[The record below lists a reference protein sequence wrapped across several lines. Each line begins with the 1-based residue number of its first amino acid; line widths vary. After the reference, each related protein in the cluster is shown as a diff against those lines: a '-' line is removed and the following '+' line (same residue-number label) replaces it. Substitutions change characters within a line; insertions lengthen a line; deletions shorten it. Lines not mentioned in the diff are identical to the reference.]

1 MDNEEKNEPLKPTND
16 YVFRKIFGE
25 VGNEEITAD
34 FIEKVLDKKYDSIDL
49 SKNPIL
55 LPEAIDGKTT
65 ILDVT
70 VKANGT
76 ENINIEMQVAPYKY
90 MTERILEY
98 WAKKYD
104 EGIKRGDK
112 YDIAQRTVCILLTC
126 FDIKELKEI
135 DEFHTKWNIREEKHS
150 DIILTSKL
158 EFHIINLNNLD
169 KVITVNEKEKALLNW
184 CRFITSP
191 ESLEE
196 SIMKENDKIL
206 KAKEVLDRLNDNE
219 EERKIA
225 YQRQRAI
232 RYQNALRESGYDE
245 GFEVGKEK
253 GLEDGIKQGVE
264 QGKKDI
270 VRKMLDNNINIDMII
285 KITGLT
291 KEQIENIK

>member
-1 MDNEEKNEPLKPTND
+1 
-16 YVFRKIFGE
+16 
-25 VGNEEITAD
+25 
-34 FIEKVLDKKYDSIDL
+34 
-49 SKNPIL
+49 
-55 LPEAIDGKTT
+55 
-65 ILDVT
+65 
-70 VKANGT
+70 
-76 ENINIEMQVAPYKY
+76 
-90 MTERILEY
+90 
-98 WAKKYD
+98 
-104 EGIKRGDK
+104 
-112 YDIAQRTVCILLTC
+112 
-126 FDIKELKEI
+126 
-135 DEFHTKWNIREEKHS
+135 
-150 DIILTSKL
+150 
-158 EFHIINLNNLD
+158 
-169 KVITVNEKEKALLNW
+169 
-184 CRFITSP
+184 
-191 ESLEE
+191 
-196 SIMKENDKIL
+196 MKENDKIL

>member
-1 MDNEEKNEPLKPTND
+1 MYDNNEPLKPTND

-55 LPEAIDGKTT
+55 LPETIDGKTT

-219 EERKIA
+219 EEREIA

-245 GFEVGKEK
+245 G
-253 GLEDGIKQGVE
+253 LEDGIKQGVE
-264 QGKKDI
+264 QGEKNRTIELIK
-270 VRKMLDNNINIDMII
+270 KMLNENIDMETIS

-291 KEQIENIK
+291 KEEIGSLI

>member
-1 MDNEEKNEPLKPTND
+1 M
-16 YVFRKIFGE
+16 
-25 VGNEEITAD
+25 
-34 FIEKVLDKKYDSIDL
+34 
-49 SKNPIL
+49 
-55 LPEAIDGKTT
+55 
-65 ILDVT
+65 
-70 VKANGT
+70 
-76 ENINIEMQVAPYKY
+76 Y

-169 KVITVNEKEKALLNW
+169 KVIDISDKEKALLNW

-219 EERKIA
+219 EERERA

-245 GFEVGKEK
+245 GI
-253 GLEDGIKQGVE
+253 EDGIKKGVE
-264 QGKKDI
+264 QGKKD
-270 VRKMLDNNINIDMII
+270 VAKKMLDNNIDIDMII

-291 KEQIENIK
+291 REQIENIKQGIDDVLMIKCI